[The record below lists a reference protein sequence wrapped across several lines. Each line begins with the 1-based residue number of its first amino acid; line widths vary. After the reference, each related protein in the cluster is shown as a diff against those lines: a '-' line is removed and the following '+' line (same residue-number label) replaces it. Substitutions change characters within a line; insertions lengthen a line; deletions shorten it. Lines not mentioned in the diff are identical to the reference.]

1 MDLCF
6 SHSLRQLIEEPTETT
21 ERTKTLVDH
30 ILTNSPEN
38 FIQSGVTK
46 TGLSEHQLTY
56 CTRKASLLRL

>member
-30 ILTNSPEN
+30 ILTNSPE
-38 FIQSGVTK
+38 I
-46 TGLSEHQLTY
+46 LSRVALLKQDYLSIS
-56 CTRKASLLRL
+56 SLIVQEKLHF

>member
-6 SHSLRQLIEEPTETT
+6 SHSLRQLIEELTETT

-30 ILTNSPEN
+30 ILANSPEN
-38 FIQSGVTK
+38 SIQSGVTK
-46 TGLSEHQLTY
+46 TGLSENQLTY